1 MKKIILILT
10 GMALSFFA
18 MADDHK
24 SFRKNLLSKN
34 LFKMTDLNQD
44 GKISYEEHEAFV
56 VMQSDKAR
64 ERFNDMDSDS
74 DGYVTKEEAKE
85 FRKTLKKKKKEFFK
99 DIDLRDKEGLA
110 KDWFKHEFYIE
121 GTD

>member
-1 MKKIILILT
+1 MKKIILILIGT
-10 GMALSFFA
+10 VLSFFA
-18 MADDHK
+18 MADDHE
-24 SFRKNLLSKN
+24 SFRKNLQSRN
-34 LFKMTDLNQD
+34 FFKMIDLNQD

-85 FRKTLKKKKKEFFK
+85 ARKTLRKRMREFFK
-99 DIDLRDKEGLA
+99 DKDLRGKE
-110 KDWFKHEFYIE
+110 
-121 GTD
+121 